1 MKVSEKT
8 SEIKAPG
15 SQITVVNSKA
25 LTDEEKGKVKK
36 AVEDANPNL
45 PEGATIEVSDD
56 GSVTIKDKTGK
67 EIGKISSDKTVKQD
81 DSKLAVKKPA
91 LVEVK
96 DPENVTGEEQEKI
109 KEEIKKAN
117 PDLADATITV
127 DNKGNV
133 TITKDGKTGKL
144 SPAQTI
150 KKSGET
156 GEKTAL
162 KDPSKVAV
170 KDPSNLT
177 EDEKAAIKEAVKKA
191 NPDLEDEEIS
201 VDKEGNVTVTKA
213 GEQAKTISKDKT
225 VSTDIKTPELTEVAN
240 PAELT
245 NDEKISVKNAVK
257 EANTDLTDDQIEVKD
272 DGTVVVTKDGK
283 EIIIPA
289 KDVVKK
295 KEIKAV
301 DKNKLKAEVDKEN
314 ATKATDKYKNAD
326 SDKKKA
332 YDDALDAA
340 KKVLDNPNATQE
352 QINKALEKLKT
363 AETELNGEKSPTIK
377 APESQI
383 TVVNSKELTDEEKG
397 KVKKAVEDANPNLPE
412 GTTIEVSDDG
422 SVTIKDK
429 TGKEIGKISPDKTV
443 KQDDSRLEIKI
454 PESIKVKNKDSLSNE
469 DKQAIKDAIKKANPE
484 LNLTDDDIIV
494 NDDGSVKVK
503 KNGKEASI
511 SADKLNIFSK
521 GEAEVH
527 DKSELKIADLVE
539 PKVSKKIKV
548 KDKNNLTNKEKEKI
562 QKAIKEAN
570 KNNFPQ
576 GTKVVVNNDG
586 SVDII
591 YPDGSK
597 DSIKASKLV
606 EEESVETGKLTKK
619 VKKDKDAK
627 DNSNGKSK
635 NISTGIESQAGIIAT
650 LIGSVGGLFASRKKK
665 NK

>member
-1 MKVSEKT
+1 E
-8 SEIKAPG
+8 
-15 SQITVVNSKA
+15 N
-25 LTDEEKGKVKK
+25 KK
-36 AVEDANPNL
+36 AVEKAVRDANPNL
-45 PEGATIEVSDD
+45 PEGAKVEVSDD
-56 GSVTIKDKTGK
+56 GTVTVKDKD
-67 EIGKISSDKTVKQD
+67 DKV
-81 DSKLAVKKPA
+81 L
-91 LVEVK
+91 
-96 DPENVTGEEQEKI
+96 
-109 KEEIKKAN
+109 
-117 PDLADATITV
+117 
-127 DNKGNV
+127 
-133 TITKDGKTGKL
+133 
-144 SPAQTI
+144 
-150 KKSGET
+150 
-156 GEKTAL
+156 
-162 KDPSKVAV
+162 
-170 KDPSNLT
+170 
-177 EDEKAAIKEAVKKA
+177 
-191 NPDLEDEEIS
+191 
-201 VDKEGNVTVTKA
+201 
-213 GEQAKTISKDKT
+213 
-225 VSTDIKTPELTEVAN
+225 
-240 PAELT
+240 
-245 NDEKISVKNAVK
+245 
-257 EANTDLTDDQIEVKD
+257 
-272 DGTVVVTKDGK
+272 GT
-283 EIIIPA
+283 IPA
-289 KDVVKK
+289 KDVVKE
-295 KEIKAV
+295 KETKAV
-301 DKNKLKAEVDKEN
+301 DKSKLKAEVDKGN
-314 ATKATDKYKNAD
+314 ATEATDKYKNAD

-363 AETELNGEKSPTIK
+363 AETELNGEKSPTVK
-377 APESQI
+377 APESQV
-383 TVVNSKELTDEEKG
+383 TVVNSKALTDEEKG

-412 GTTIEVSDDG
+412 GATIEVADDG

-443 KQDDSRLEIKI
+443 KQDDSKLEIKI

-548 KDKNNLTNKEKEKI
+548 KDKNNLTNEEKEKI

-570 KNNFPQ
+570 KNNFPK

-606 EEESVETGKLTKK
+606 EEGKLTKK